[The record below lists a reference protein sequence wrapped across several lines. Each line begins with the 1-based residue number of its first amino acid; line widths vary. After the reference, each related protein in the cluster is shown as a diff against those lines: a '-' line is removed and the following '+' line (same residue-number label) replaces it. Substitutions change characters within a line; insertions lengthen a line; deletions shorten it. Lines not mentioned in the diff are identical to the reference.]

1 MARGVAGSLSS
12 DRARSMTRL
21 LSHQPSVVSTCR
33 IAVIN
38 MSFAC
43 EAQLC
48 SPFFLSESELML
60 SNTSRNNR
68 IMWDRFR
75 LRA

>member
-33 IAVIN
+33 IAVLSSLYLN
-38 MSFAC
+38 DPSYK
-43 EAQLC
+43 AQ
-48 SPFFLSESELML
+48 
-60 SNTSRNNR
+60 
-68 IMWDRFR
+68 
-75 LRA
+75 